1 MLEERNESQADSYY
15 WVETLIGPDG
25 DVLHRG
31 QCGAPNETT
40 KVVTELTAPPE
51 LAVTGSDNGGMWALG
66 IGAGVAIL
74 AAAGVLLFGRRLAQQ
89 RDEADGADDEDAEVD
104 RKGGDAI
111 DTFMND

>member
-1 MLEERNESQADSYY
+1 
-15 WVETLIGPDG
+15 
-25 DVLHRG
+25 
-31 QCGAPNETT
+31 
-40 KVVTELTAPPE
+40 
-51 LAVTGSDNGGMWALG
+51 MWALG